1 MSSPKENQRLT
12 RLGHVLI
19 DLSTVNAITPL
30 QGGKPED
37 GYGFCLVT
45 AGGSLEV
52 RDNESIEAVR
62 EHFYKMASPA

>member
-1 MSSPKENQRLT
+1 MNTANENERLT

-19 DLSTVNAITPL
+19 DLSTVNAVTPL
-30 QGGKPED
+30 QGGAPED
-37 GYGFCLVT
+37 GYGFQLVT

-62 EHFYKMASPA
+62 EHFYKPSSSS